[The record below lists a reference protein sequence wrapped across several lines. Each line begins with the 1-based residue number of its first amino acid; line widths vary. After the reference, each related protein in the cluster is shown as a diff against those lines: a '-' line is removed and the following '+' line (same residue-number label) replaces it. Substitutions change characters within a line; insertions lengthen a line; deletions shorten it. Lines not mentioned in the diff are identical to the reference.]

1 MFALSLDP
9 ESLIE
14 TFGTIGLFA
23 IVFIESGLLVGF
35 FLPGDS
41 LLFTAGLLAA
51 QDQLSFPVI
60 VVGCVLAA
68 IIGDQVGYTIGAQ
81 FGPRLLTRDRWYS
94 RPHHVARAQHFFATH
109 GGRAILLAR
118 FVPVARTFVP
128 VTAGAVRMPYRAF
141 VRWNVAG
148 GLLWGAGL
156 VTLGYFLGETIP
168 SIDRYLLP
176 IIAVIIILSI
186 LPALLHLR
194 SASRSHDPTMSPT
207 TTAPGP
213 AEHDPAEGEPSDAEH
228 DTAAGERSDAEV
240 ELP

>member
-1 MFALSLDP
+1 MLALSLDP

-51 QDQLSFPVI
+51 DGRLSYPVI
-60 VVGCVLAA
+60 VIGCVLAA
-68 IIGDQVGYTIGAQ
+68 IIGDQVGYTIGARV
-81 FGPRLLTRDRWYS
+81 GPRILTRDRWYS
-94 RPHHVARAQHFFATH
+94 RPHHVARAEHFFSSH

-118 FVPVARTFVP
+118 FVPIARTFVP
-128 VTAGAVRMPYRAF
+128 VTAGAVRMPYRSF

-148 GLLWGAGL
+148 GMLWGAGL

-194 SASRSHDPTMSPT
+194 SAARREDPAPEATPPVDAGHDS
-207 TTAPGP
+207 APG
-213 AEHDPAEGEPSDAEH
+213 
-228 DTAAGERSDAEV
+228 ERTDAEV